1 MFYDADHPN
10 ISLAEWEN
18 FRKKLPRHLIAEII
32 DRHEVGL
39 PHWFVPFAR
48 GVAIASD
55 ALLHRAGYR
64 PGMSRPH
71 GWRKIYCDVFD
82 LDIADGLQLTVRQC
96 DGQGLWTGERFS
108 ESRPYACSDELLVH
122 QFGSTP
128 IFIRSYQS
136 AMRLATHCHENGPP
150 AGLRWISASPKDYQV
165 AVEIARKHSIDEA
178 VACRNAQQ
186 EDFLRGRPDPDPR
199 SIYRQVGN

>member
-1 MFYDADHPN
+1 MFYDADHPDV
-10 ISLAEWEN
+10 SLSDWQTFVREC
-18 FRKKLPRHLIAEII
+18 PSDLIAELI
-32 DRHEVGL
+32 DRSEIGL
-39 PHWFVPFAR
+39 PDWFVPLAR
-48 GVAIASD
+48 GVGIASD
-55 ALLHRAGYR
+55 ALLRKAGHGYGMHRPR
-64 PGMSRPH
+64 

-96 DGQGLWTGERFS
+96 DDQGLWTVERFS
-108 ESRPYACSDELLVH
+108 ESRPYQPSDELLVH
-122 QFGSTP
+122 EFGSTP
-128 IFIRSYQS
+128 IFTRSYQS

-186 EDFLRGRPDPDPR
+186 EDFLRGRPDREPR
-199 SIYRQVGN
+199 SIYRHAGN

>member
-96 DGQGLWTGERFS
+96 NGQGLWTVERFS

-128 IFIRSYQS
+128 IFTRSYQS

-165 AVEIARKHSIDEA
+165 AVEIARKRSLDEA

-186 EDFLRGRPDPDPR
+186 EDFLRGRPDRDPR
-199 SIYRQVGN
+199 SIYRQAGN

>member
-1 MFYDADHPN
+1 MFYDADHPDV
-10 ISLAEWEN
+10 SLSDWQTFLREC
-18 FRKKLPRHLIAEII
+18 PSDLIVELI
-32 DRHEVGL
+32 DRSEIGL

-64 PGMSRPH
+64 PGMSRPR

-96 DGQGLWTGERFS
+96 NNQGLWMVEQFS
-108 ESRPYACSDELLVH
+108 ESRPYACSDEVLVH
-122 QFGSTP
+122 ECGSTP
-128 IFIRSYQS
+128 IFTRSYQS
-136 AMRLATHCHENGPP
+136 AMRLAMYCHANGPP
-150 AGLRWISASPKDYQV
+150 AGLRWIAAAPKDYQV
-165 AVEIARKHSIDEA
+165 AVEIARKRSIDEA

-186 EDFLRGRPDPDPR
+186 EDFLRGRPDRDPP
-199 SIYRQVGN
+199 SISRQPGN

>member
-1 MFYDADHPN
+1 MFYDADHPD

-18 FRKKLPRHLIAEII
+18 FRTKLPRHLIAEII
-32 DRHEVGL
+32 DRREVGL

-64 PGMSRPH
+64 PGMSRPR

-96 DGQGLWTGERFS
+96 NNQGLWMVEQFS
-108 ESRPYACSDELLVH
+108 ESRPYACCDEVLVH
-122 QFGSTP
+122 ECGSTP
-128 IFIRSYQS
+128 IFTRSYQS

-150 AGLRWISASPKDYQV
+150 AGLRWIAACPKDYQV
-165 AVEIARKHSIDEA
+165 AVEIARKRSIDEA

-186 EDFLRGRPDPDPR
+186 EDFLRGRADRDPR
-199 SIYRQVGN
+199 SIYRRAGN